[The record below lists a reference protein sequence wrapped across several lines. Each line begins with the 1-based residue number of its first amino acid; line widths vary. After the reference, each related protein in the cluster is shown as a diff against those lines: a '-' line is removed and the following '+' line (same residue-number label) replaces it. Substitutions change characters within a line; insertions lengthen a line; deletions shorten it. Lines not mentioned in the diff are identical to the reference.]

1 MSLHLPRLYPVSGRA
16 LLFLLFTIFL
26 AQVSFAQSAPVA
38 PAVTIHQGLPAN
50 YDWYQKFLYGG
61 GTYVALTL
69 YPEEFFTSSDG
80 IDWNRIP
87 GPNLGFQ
94 QSSVANAD
102 QIPDYTYGAGR
113 WVVVSDS
120 GKIFSSPDLVT
131 WTQASGGTTATLHGV
146 NYVDSLFIATGD
158 SATLLTSPDGITW
171 TRQTITAS
179 TTAESFFHADYGNG
193 TLVISS
199 NSSDFTNGF
208 NYISNSGITGPWQQD
223 SVGYETTTK
232 FIHGKFYINRPA
244 AAWSTDAHNW
254 LPITGANFFADIFA
268 DSSRVYLVNDS
279 TLGGPFNYSYAGTI
293 AASSDGINFG
303 PATLISDV
311 VQSGYYANGHYFTYF
326 HDAMGSTDAT
336 NWAMLGSYGPTAA
349 YNGSTYVKV
358 SPTQLSGY
366 ISTSPDFIHWTP
378 ADTVTTGLNCLV
390 YDTTQFTTFGPT
402 SYISPN
408 GSSWSVGPSPALD
421 YAAEDFHVVYG
432 GGTYVAWWVETPT
445 NYVWYSHD
453 GINWGG
459 STLPPPSQTDYYN
472 GYNSAVTEI
481 TNIQYIN
488 GKFWL
493 MNSADGG
500 TPAAIFVSSNGENFD
515 TVGFNNS
522 LASGFN
528 IYSFDQLLYVP
539 DSAKY
544 YIFGVTGTIFS
555 RGTFFTASTTN
566 PLDSTI
572 VLQNHTTLTGN
583 LSNAYLYNGQDVS
596 YGVTNFVNPGGF
608 DFAYSHG
615 HFVGGAI
622 GPGNAYDGNIPPVS
636 YLLWSSDG
644 ATWDGSL
651 LPNYAKVLSNI
662 VVGDTFH
669 LEAWNNYEIIAAY
682 MNAISQPDSLLN
694 FNAVA
699 VDNSSALLT
708 WKVAADTAGTAYREF
723 VIQRSMPSTPWVTL
737 DSVADVAGTVSYR
750 YTDPAPAVGYD
761 DYRLILRGPDS
772 SSFSPVRQVHIT
784 EPQHIAVFP
793 NPARNHVTLIAEPAI
808 MAVVTLYGADGRQL
822 QSTSWNGPEVTLSLI
837 GLPTGTYHV
846 VIRATDGTVY
856 ERQVFHVN

>member
-1 MSLHLPRLYPVSGRA
+1 MSSLLRLFPVSGRA
-16 LLFLLFTIFL
+16 LLFLLFSNCFFQL
-26 AQVSFAQSAPVA
+26 SFAQSTP
-38 PAVTIHQGLPAN
+38 PAVTVHQGLPAN
-50 YDWYQKFLYGG
+50 YDIYQKFLYGN
-61 GTYVALTL
+61 GTYVGLTL
-69 YPEEFFTSSDG
+69 YPSEFFTSTDG
-80 IDWNRIP
+80 VNWNRIP

-94 QSSVANAD
+94 QSSAANAD
-102 QIPDYTYGAGR
+102 QIPDYAYGAGR

-120 GKIFSSPDLVT
+120 GEIFSSADLVN
-131 WTQASGGTTATLHGV
+131 WIQAPSGTTATLRGV

-171 TRQTITAS
+171 TSQNIPAS
-179 TTAESFFHADYGNG
+179 TTNESFFHADYGNG
-193 TLVISS
+193 VLVISS
-199 NSSDFTNGF
+199 NSNDFINGF
-208 NYISNSGITGPWQQD
+208 NYVSDSGITGPWQQD

-232 FIHGKFYINRPA
+232 FVRGRFYSNRPA
-244 AAWSTDAHNW
+244 AAYSTDARNW
-254 LPITGANFFADIFA
+254 LPISGANFFFDIFG
-268 DSSRVYLVNDS
+268 DSSRVYIINDS
-279 TLGGPFNYSYAGTI
+279 TLGGPFNYSYDGTI
-293 AASSDGINFG
+293 AASSDGIDFG
-303 PATLISDV
+303 PATLIPDV
-311 VQSGYYANGHYFTYF
+311 VQNGYYANGHYFTYF
-326 HDAMGSTDAT
+326 RDAMESTDVT
-336 NWAMLGSYGPTAA
+336 NWAMMGSYGPTAA

-358 SPTQLSGY
+358 SPTQLSSY

-378 ADTVTTGLNCLV
+378 ADTVTTGLNWLV
-390 YDTTQFTTFGPT
+390 YDSTQFTAFGPT
-402 SYISPN
+402 YYISPN

-459 STLPPPSQTDYYN
+459 TTLPPPSQTDYYN

-522 LASGFN
+522 LDSGFN

-544 YIFGVTGTIFS
+544 YIFGVTGTIFA

-566 PLDSTI
+566 PSDSTI
-572 VLQNHTTLTGN
+572 VLQNHTNLTGN
-583 LSNAYLYNGQDVS
+583 LSGVYLYNGQDVS

-615 HFVGGAI
+615 HFVGEAI
-622 GPGNAYDGNIPPVS
+622 GPGNYYDPNIPPVS

-682 MNAISQPDSLLN
+682 VDAVLRADSLLN

-699 VDNSSALLT
+699 LDNTKTLLT
-708 WKVAADTAGTAYREF
+708 WKVAADTTGTAYREF
-723 VIQRSMPSTPWVTL
+723 VIQRSTPSTPWVTL
-737 DSVADVAGTVSYR
+737 DSVAVVAGTVSYQ
-750 YTDPAPAVGYD
+750 YTDLSPTPGYD
-761 DYRLILRGPDS
+761 NYRLILRSPDS
-772 SSFSPVRQVHIT
+772 SSYSPVRQVHIA
-784 EPQHIAVFP
+784 EPEHIAVFP
-793 NPARNHVTLIAEPAI
+793 NPARDHVTLIASPAI
-808 MAVVTLYGADGRQL
+808 TAVVTLFTADGRQV
-822 QSTSWNGPEVTLSLI
+822 QQKYWNGTELTLSLI
-837 GLPTGTYHV
+837 RLPTGTYHA
-846 VIRATDGTVY
+846 VIRTTDGTVY
-856 ERQVFHVN
+856 TEPVFHVN

>member
-1 MSLHLPRLYPVSGRA
+1 MSSLLRLFPVSGRA
-16 LLFLLFTIFL
+16 LLFLFFSSFIFEL
-26 AQVSFAQSAPVA
+26 SFAQSTAPT
-38 PAVTIHQGLPAN
+38 VTVHQGLPAN
-50 YDWYQKFLYGG
+50 YDIYQKFLYGG
-61 GTYVALTL
+61 GTYVSLTL
-69 YPEEFFTSSDG
+69 YPYQFFTSTDG
-80 IDWNRIP
+80 VNWNRIP

-102 QIPDYTYGAGR
+102 QIPDYAYGAGR

-120 GKIFSSPDLVT
+120 GKIFSSPDLVN
-131 WTQASGGTTATLHGV
+131 WTQASSGTTATMRGV

-158 SATLLTSPDGITW
+158 SATLLTSPDGFTW
-171 TRQTITAS
+171 TRRTIPAS
-179 TTAESFFHADYGNG
+179 TTTESFFHADYGNG
-193 TLVISS
+193 VLVISS
-199 NSSDFTNGF
+199 NSSDFINGF
-208 NYISNSGITGPWQQD
+208 NYVSDSGIAGPWQQD

-232 FIHGKFYINRPA
+232 FIRGRFYINRPTA
-244 AAWSTDAHNW
+244 SYSTDARNW
-254 LPITGANFFADIFA
+254 LPISGANFFVDIFG
-268 DSSRVYLVNDS
+268 DSSRVYIINDS

-293 AASSDGINFG
+293 AASSDGIDFG
-303 PATLISDV
+303 PATLIPDV
-311 VQSGYYANGHYFTYF
+311 VQNGYYANGHYFTYF
-326 HDAMGSTDAT
+326 HDAMESTDVT
-336 NWAMLGSYGPTAA
+336 NWAMMGSYGPTAA

-358 SPTQLSGY
+358 SPTQLSSY

-378 ADTVTTGLNCLV
+378 ADTVTTGLNWLV
-390 YDTTQFTTFGPT
+390 YDSTQFTAFGPT

-432 GGTYVAWWVETPT
+432 GGTYVAWWVEAPT

-459 STLPPPSQTDYYN
+459 TTLPPPSQTDYNN

-515 TVGFNNS
+515 TVGFNNQ
-522 LASGFN
+522 LDSGFS

-544 YIFGVTGTIFS
+544 YIFGVTGTIFA
-555 RGTFFTASTTN
+555 RGAFFTASTTN

-572 VLQNHTTLTGN
+572 VMHNHTSLTGG
-583 LSNAYLYNGQDVS
+583 LSGVYLYNGQDVS
-596 YGVTNFVNPGGF
+596 YGVPNFVNPGGF

-615 HFVGGAI
+615 HFVGEAI
-622 GPGNAYDGNIPPVS
+622 GPGNSYDPNIPPVS
-636 YLLWSSDG
+636 YLMWSSDG

-651 LPNYAKVLSNI
+651 LNGYAKVLSNI

-669 LEAWNNYEIIAAY
+669 LEAWNNFEIIAGYVDSVLRA
-682 MNAISQPDSLLN
+682 DSLLS

-699 VDNSSALLT
+699 VDNTQALLT
-708 WKVAADTAGTAYREF
+708 WKVAADNTGTAYREF
-723 VIQRSMPSTPWVTL
+723 VIQRSTPSTAWVTL
-737 DSVADVAGTVSYR
+737 DSVGAIAGTVSYQ
-750 YTDPAPAVGYD
+750 YTDLSPTPGYD
-761 DYRLILRGPDS
+761 NYRLILRSPDS
-772 SSFSPVRQVHIT
+772 SSYSPVRQVHIA
-784 EPQHIAVFP
+784 EPENIAVFP
-793 NPARNHVTLIAEPAI
+793 NPARDHVTLIASPAI
-808 MAVVTLYGADGRQL
+808 TAVVTLFTADGRLVQ
-822 QSTSWNGPEVTLSLI
+822 QKYWNGTELTLSLI
-837 GLPTGTYHV
+837 GLPTGTYHA
-846 VIRATDGTVY
+846 VIRTTDGTVY
-856 ERQVFHVN
+856 TEPVFHVN